1 MVQQLFGL
9 TKIEGVG
16 WQTPSGRETLVMLCI
31 FSNYAAQ
38 HEGQWRWECKMIAIV
53 QTLDT
58 DNALLL
64 LSLAAWL
71 GGWLCH
77 LTHWRRWRCSA
88 GGGVVPCLR
97 HSLNLVTIC
106 IVSVALQ
113 LLAAAAATGRVVR
126 YITHPSFTVQSV
138 QRLYTVCRGT
148 PAVYTNFLQQG
159 ARCGAYKYPPPAT
172 AAPWRDHPSC
182 PSSACCWGGN
192 SR

>member
-1 MVQQLFGL
+1 M
-9 TKIEGVG
+9 
-16 WQTPSGRETLVMLCI
+16 
-31 FSNYAAQ
+31 
-38 HEGQWRWECKMIAIV
+38 
-53 QTLDT
+53 
-58 DNALLL
+58 
-64 LSLAAWL
+64 
-71 GGWLCH
+71 
-77 LTHWRRWRCSA
+77 
-88 GGGVVPCLR
+88 R

-172 AAPWRDHPSC
+172 AAP
-182 PSSACCWGGN
+182 
-192 SR
+192 